1 MTCLR
6 WAAIAGLLG
15 LTLTVCFVGNS
26 YQVFLVALVGLT
38 TTVGVGLNVLFG
50 LSGQISLGQVGFYA
64 IGAYT
69 SAILTTTV
77 GTSFWLALPLAVLLA
92 GLIGTVLALP
102 ALRVTGPYLAMVT
115 IAVYMAPA
123 SRKTSLL
130 VMARTVSR
138 PVEPPW
144 KATEILE
151 PSSMPWSLANSSWT
165 DIESGL

>member
-6 WAAIAGLLG
+6 WADIVGLLG
-15 LTLTVCFVGNS
+15 LTLTFCFVGNS

-38 TTVGVGLNVLFG
+38 TMVGVGLNVLFG

-102 ALRVTGPYLAMVT
+102 ALRVTGPYLTMVT
-115 IAVYMAPA
+115 ISQSTYPA
-123 SRKTSLL
+123 WQNTACSSSVRSFWEPFGWLQEVWL
-130 VMARTVSR
+130 AR
-138 PVEPPW
+138 
-144 KATEILE
+144 
-151 PSSMPWSLANSSWT
+151 
-165 DIESGL
+165 